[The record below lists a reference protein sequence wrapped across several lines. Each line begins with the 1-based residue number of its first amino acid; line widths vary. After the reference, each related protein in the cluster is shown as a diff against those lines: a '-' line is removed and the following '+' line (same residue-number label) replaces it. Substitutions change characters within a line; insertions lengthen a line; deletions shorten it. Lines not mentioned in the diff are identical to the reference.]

1 MLHTEPEKMAPI
13 EIAAYFRIFNV
24 YDDVT
29 VTAPGCPPG
38 GYAVLEYVDAPKL
51 DAWLRDTNRP
61 LDERLQLYRRFL
73 AEWGRRH
80 AVAIRENEP
89 RLVHENGDGKHV
101 LIMDDGS
108 FLWFD
113 FEMIYRNRHHVDRHV
128 SHEIIQYLW
137 YLNGNSPDDFR
148 DRLLSETVAHYP
160 DRERLQAAYD
170 FFFKH
175 PNLIHRCGNLLSDSL
190 RDPAV
195 PVAAKLAWIAT
206 YATATGQRHRRAFA
220 TSQTLLIHEHPG
232 PKHVIVAGERLVS
245 FDFEHAYL
253 PGFPIMEAA
262 AEEITNF
269 LFALECLME
278 QNTSQFIETYVR
290 AYGQGSLLSDLA
302 NCILYGRSRRRRV
315 KRWANQRQQLGQ
327 RKTVLM
333 QKVLKHLTRL

>member
-1 MLHTEPEKMAPI
+1 MKDDPNRLHFDDLQPYLLLKNGNFLYKIPYRDGWAVLKVYYGSRTPWQNVAKSLENISAGQTTYMPKTRRRI
-13 EIAAYFRIFNV
+13 ERECIELWQRHGFRVFNV

-29 VTAPGCPPG
+29 VTAPGCSPG

-80 AVAIRENEP
+80 AVAIREKEP

-113 FEMIYRNRHHVDRHV
+113 FEMIYRNRNHVDRHV

-137 YLNGNSPDDFR
+137 YLNGNSSDDFR

-160 DRERLQAAYD
+160 DRERLRAAYD

-175 PNLIHRCGNLLSDSL
+175 PNLIHRQARFLERRFKRKARSADSKYGVASRLLEAL
-190 RDPAV
+190 N
-195 PVAAKLAWIAT
+195 
-206 YATATGQRHRRAFA
+206 
-220 TSQTLLIHEHPG
+220 SQ
-232 PKHVIVAGERLVS
+232 
-245 FDFEHAYL
+245 
-253 PGFPIMEAA
+253 
-262 AEEITNF
+262 
-269 LFALECLME
+269 
-278 QNTSQFIETYVR
+278 
-290 AYGQGSLLSDLA
+290 
-302 NCILYGRSRRRRV
+302 
-315 KRWANQRQQLGQ
+315 
-327 RKTVLM
+327 
-333 QKVLKHLTRL
+333 